1 MTVKKTK
8 KLYIV
13 SEFVDEK
20 TNSTGYFWFK
30 IIKGLVGDIKDINV
44 ISLDQSCRKAANKNT
59 GVTYVPIKN
68 SVSQRAN
75 GFLGKLLGNIVL
87 SLKFS
92 FKVLRFVKS
101 KDLVF
106 SGTNPSILVLF
117 IAMLKPLIKFRWILL
132 VNDIFP
138 ENLLPAKLISNN
150 SYIYK
155 TVRVFFDFAYRRAD
169 RIIVIGRD
177 MQIVVE
183 KKTNN
188 QVRVDYIPNWVDL
201 DDVSVLSKNNFL
213 PFCKERL
220 EDRVVFQFF
229 GNMGVVQGLDIL
241 LSSISETKNKK
252 AKFVFIGSGS
262 GVDLVREFIKT
273 SPRQDITI
281 YSPIEF
287 KDNNVGLSAC
297 DIAIVSLAP
306 GMFGLAVPSKAYF
319 SLAADKPIFV
329 IGDKG
334 AELEYLINDN
344 SNIGWYCAS
353 YNTAEVANMLDEI
366 CEIDLS
372 AYHNKPRSVIA
383 NQHSYHSVKAQYIN
397 IINELS

>member
-30 IIKGLVGDIKDINV
+30 IIKGLAGDVKDINV
-44 ISLDQSCRKAANKNT
+44 ISLDQSCKKASTQNI
-59 GVTYVPIKN
+59 GVTYVPIKGL
-68 SVSQRAN
+68 VSQGSN
-75 GFLGKLLGNIVL
+75 GFLRKLLSNILL

-92 FKVLRFVKS
+92 LKVLSFVKS
-101 KDLVF
+101 KDIVF
-106 SGTNPSILVLF
+106 SGTNPSMLVLF

-155 TVRVFFDFAYRRAD
+155 TIRVFFDFAYKRAD

-177 MQIVVE
+177 MQTVVE

-213 PFCKERL
+213 PFCKEKL

-262 GVDLVREFIKT
+262 GVDLVTEFLKT
-273 SPRQDITI
+273 SPRQDIAI

-287 KDNNVGLSAC
+287 KDNNVGLNAC

-306 GMFGLAVPSKAYF
+306 GMSGLAVPSKAYF

-344 SNIGWYCAS
+344 SSIGWYCAS
-353 YNTAEVANMLDEI
+353 YNTTEVANMLDEI

-372 AYHNKPRSVIA
+372 TYHNKPRSVIA
-383 NQHSYHSVKAQYIN
+383 NQHSYHSAKAQYIT